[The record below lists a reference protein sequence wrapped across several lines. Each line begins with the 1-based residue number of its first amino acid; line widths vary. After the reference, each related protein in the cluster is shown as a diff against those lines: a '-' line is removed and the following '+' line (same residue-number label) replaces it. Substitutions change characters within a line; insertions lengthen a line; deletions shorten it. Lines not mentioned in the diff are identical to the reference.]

1 MAPSLIRLMKQM
13 ETELAIPL
21 WSDDVVIGWINI
33 RFNPNIGGF
42 SPVELQKIYHLADKT
57 SIAMA
62 TIRSVDQLKEQHRLA
77 ALGTMSAGLAHEI
90 RNPLAGIKGA
100 AQYLQDGASEEEIP
114 TFLHLIISE
123 ADRLNAVVS
132 QFLDYARPLKPN
144 FAYASINQSILDAID
159 ISNASAKFTDII
171 WENKLDPRLP
181 YLPLDP
187 NLFQHVWINLFQNA
201 VEACDYEGK
210 IAITSKLSKCT
221 TPAHIGQP
229 AVEIIVKD
237 DGRGIPAD
245 VKENLFIPF
254 FTTKEKGTGLGLAMI
269 QRIVEVHQGE
279 ISVSSSSEL
288 GTTFTIRIPIL
299 ESF

>member
-1 MAPSLIRLMKQM
+1 M
-13 ETELAIPL
+13 
-21 WSDDVVIGWINI
+21 
-33 RFNPNIGGF
+33 
-42 SPVELQKIYHLADKT
+42 
-57 SIAMA
+57 
-62 TIRSVDQLKEQHRLA
+62 
-77 ALGTMSAGLAHEI
+77 
-90 RNPLAGIKGA
+90 
-100 AQYLQDGASEEEIP
+100 
-114 TFLHLIISE
+114 HLIISE
-123 ADRLNAVVS
+123 ADRLNTVVS

-159 ISNASAKFTDII
+159 ISNASANLRILPGKTSSIHASPTSHLIPIFSAC
-171 WENKLDPRLP
+171 LD
-181 YLPLDP
+181 
-187 NLFQHVWINLFQNA
+187 QSFQNA

-210 IAITSKLSKCT
+210 ISITSKLSAST

-237 DGRGIPAD
+237 NGQGIHAD
-245 VKENLFIPF
+245 FKENLFIPF

-279 ISVSSSSEL
+279 ISVSSSSEI